1 MSENLK
7 ALGPMMLADLNPAM
21 TMMGVTG
28 VSPHTYTVNNP
39 HPGMTKSVGS
49 LAISD
54 KIICVPISSSIR
66 TIYDLCKQLGPLEQF
81 FGDQSG
87 PLIR

>member
-7 ALGPMMLADLNPAM
+7 ASGPMMLADLNPAM

-39 HPGMTKSVGS
+39 HPGMTKSVGDDEENLGS
-49 LAISD
+49 
-54 KIICVPISSSIR
+54 PISN
-66 TIYDLCKQLGPLEQF
+66 Q
-81 FGDQSG
+81 
-87 PLIR
+87 